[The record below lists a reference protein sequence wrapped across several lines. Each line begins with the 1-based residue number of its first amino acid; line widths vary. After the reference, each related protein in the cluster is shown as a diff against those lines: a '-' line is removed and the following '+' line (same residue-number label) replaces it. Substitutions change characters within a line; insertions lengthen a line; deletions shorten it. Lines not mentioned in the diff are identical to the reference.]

1 MINNYKTE
9 KCLTFLGNRA
19 LAQLALKAGVPVK
32 KVKNV
37 IIWGNHSSTQ
47 YPDASHA
54 IIDGH
59 KAPEVRQTD
68 RRVEGQIDRQTDR
81 QTNKREGGMQKDKHG
96 DRKTD
101 KPRETI

>member
-1 MINNYKTE
+1 MFN
-9 KCLTFLGNRA
+9 LTFLLYRA
-19 LAQLALKAGVPVK
+19 LSQLAQKTGVPVK

-59 KAPEVRQTD
+59 KAPEVREKKLFS
-68 RRVEGQIDRQTDR
+68 RF
-81 QTNKREGGMQKDKHG
+81 N
-96 DRKTD
+96 
-101 KPRETI
+101 